1 MTTCFTK
8 DIPIDYSEAELQTLI
23 NAELHDFPT
32 KYSSYEKSMDIYL
45 TSNKPGEHH
54 ANNSRPGCDEQH
66 NKRTAED
73 FVREF
78 SDRMYQMW
86 MSTEDVDIYA
96 VDMLQYH
103 LSTMFPEYT
112 DIIER
117 IMNTK
122 RNTSVNRV
130 RKKMKTSG
138 STTPPSSDMYSAQ
151 IIENTAKIL
160 HTMIS
165 QFDLWCQKNKNN
177 TYTKT
182 AHDILCSHE
191 FKHLFNEFKTIFLL
205 DM

>member
-8 DIPIDYSEAELQTLI
+8 DIPIDYSAAELQTLL

-78 SDRMYQMW
+78 SNRMYQMW
-86 MSTEDVDIYA
+86 LAADNVDIYA

-117 IMNTK
+117 YIK
-122 RNTSVNRV
+122 AC
-130 RKKMKTSG
+130 
-138 STTPPSSDMYSAQ
+138 MYR
-151 IIENTAKIL
+151 
-160 HTMIS
+160 
-165 QFDLWCQKNKNN
+165 
-177 TYTKT
+177 
-182 AHDILCSHE
+182 
-191 FKHLFNEFKTIFLL
+191 
-205 DM
+205 